1 MFNRAISP
9 WWTVASG
16 TVSGIMNAGTVMVYA
31 FGILTLGLMKEFGW
45 SREVIASAFTAFLIG
60 SGVGLAGLGWLIS
73 RFGIR
78 APSAVLAATAA
89 LSLVA
94 VGVMP
99 PSPILLAMLLLLV
112 GIGGAATTAFPFSI
126 AISGFFDAR
135 RGVALGIAVSGSGLG
150 AMLLPQL
157 AHYTS
162 TQFGWRAGF
171 IIIGALMGAILVT
184 SFVLFVRTP
193 PGIVERNRR
202 EPAGGIGRRT
212 LRQTYWGN
220 RSFWLILVPILAVSV
235 ATFGALGTLVLF
247 CKDKGFAG
255 ETIAWIFSMIGLVSL
270 VGKLVVGYLLDR
282 FFAPY
287 VTATIFLIAA
297 SGLVV
302 LTVGSSVGV
311 VGLGAVCLGLALG
324 AEADVL
330 AYLVSRYFPLVEVS
344 RVTGI
349 NYVAWAWG
357 GAFGT
362 PLAAASFAR
371 LGSYVPAYG
380 LFAAVL
386 VVGALLVA
394 RIGPYLNLRA
404 SGSHAA
410 NARAGG
416 DLNRLAT

>member
-16 TVSGIMNAGTVMVYA
+16 TASGTMNAGTVMVYA
-31 FGILTLGLMKEFGW
+31 FGILTLGVMKEFGW

-60 SGVGLAGLGWLIS
+60 SGLGLAGLGWLIS

-78 APSAVLAATAA
+78 APSAILAATAA
-89 LSLVA
+89 LSFVA

-99 PSPILLAMLLLLV
+99 PSPLLFSMLFLLV
-112 GIGGAATTAFPFSI
+112 GIGGAATTAFPFCV
-126 AISGFFDAR
+126 AVSGFFDAR
-135 RGVALGIAVSGSGLG
+135 RGLALGIVVSGGGVGSV
-150 AMLLPQL
+150 LLPQL
-157 AHYTS
+157 AQYTS
-162 TQFGWRAGF
+162 SQLGWRAGF
-171 IIIGALMGAILVT
+171 ISIGVLMGAIIVT
-184 SFVLFVRTP
+184 SFVVFVRTP
-193 PGIVERNRR
+193 PGIVERNHR
-202 EPAGGIGRRT
+202 EQASGNRRRT

-220 RSFWLILVPILAVSV
+220 RSFWLILLPILAVSV

-270 VGKLVVGYLLDR
+270 GGKLIVGYLLDR
-282 FFAPY
+282 LFAPY
-287 VTATIFLIAA
+287 VTAVIFLIAA

-311 VGLGAVCLGLALG
+311 VCLGAVCLGLAIG

-330 AYLVSRYFPLVEVS
+330 AFLVSRYFPLVEVS

-357 GAFGT
+357 GAVGT

-371 LGSYVPAYG
+371 FASYVPAYG

-386 VVGALLVA
+386 VVGALLVV
-394 RIGPYLNLRA
+394 RIGPYLNPRA
-404 SGSHAA
+404 SGAHAA
-410 NARAGG
+410 KARAGG
-416 DLNRLAT
+416 DLNRLAA